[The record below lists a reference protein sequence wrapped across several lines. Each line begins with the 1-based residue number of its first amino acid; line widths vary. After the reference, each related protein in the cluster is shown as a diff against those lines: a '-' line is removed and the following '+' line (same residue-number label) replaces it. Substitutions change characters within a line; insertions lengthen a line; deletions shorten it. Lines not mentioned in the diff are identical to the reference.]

1 MEMIRNYVKLPFNI
15 KLIVL
20 SCFTLIILHGIFE
33 IIEFPYID
41 TMLSSLVR
49 KDKKIKKLVEKLSN
63 ILLLALVGIPLSFI
77 LSQIENNKLLIYG
90 YISYCMIGSFYIAKF
105 HSNQHLSNYLINRIL

>member
-1 MEMIRNYVKLPFNI
+1 MIRNYVKLPFNI

-20 SCFTLIILHGIFE
+20 SCFTLITLHGIFE
-33 IIEFPYID
+33 IRGFMYGEKNL
-41 TMLSSLVR
+41 LSSLVR
-49 KDKKIKKLVEKLSN
+49 KDKKIKKLTEKLNN

-105 HSNQHLSNYLINRIL
+105 HSNQHLAIYLINRIL